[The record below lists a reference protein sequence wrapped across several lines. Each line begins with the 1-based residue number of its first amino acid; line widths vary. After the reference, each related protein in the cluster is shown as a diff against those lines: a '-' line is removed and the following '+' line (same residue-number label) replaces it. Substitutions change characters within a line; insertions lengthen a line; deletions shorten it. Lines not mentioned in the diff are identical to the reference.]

1 MFGENNELRDFLFY
15 EKFKY
20 TYRSLAENT
29 FAALDICENL
39 AYRDFCRTIRFKEKH
54 DTFKDNVKVVIT
66 QNIDELILVRTKEDF
81 DRNHKDLCEK
91 IIEMANSQKV
101 LAADLTYGQAQKWL
115 NMTLKYMLL
124 TGFWNDRLQPIIEFL
139 HVPVD
144 SYIISAA
151 KKDLGI
157 SITSKA
163 WSKWDIELYEKFQ
176 KEIREK
182 TDNECPIEWEYR
194 VWLETAEQKKLGE

>member
-29 FAALDICENL
+29 SAALDICENL
-39 AYRDFCRTIRFKEKH
+39 AYRDFCRTIRFKGEH
-54 DTFKDNVKVVIT
+54 DAFRDNVKAAIT
-66 QNIDELILVRTKEDF
+66 QSIDGLISVGTKEDF
-81 DRNHKDLCEK
+81 DQKHEDICKE
-91 IIEMANSQKV
+91 IITCANSQKV
-101 LAADLTYGQAQKWL
+101 LAADFTYGQAQKWL

-124 TGFWNDRLQPIIEFL
+124 TGFWNDKLQPIIGFL

-157 SITSKA
+157 SVVPKA

-176 KEIREK
+176 KEVREK
-182 TDNECPIEWEYR
+182 FGNEYPIEWEYR
-194 VWLETAEQKKLGE
+194 VWLETAEQQ

>member
-29 FAALDICENL
+29 SAALDICENL
-39 AYRDFCRTIRFKEKH
+39 AYRDFCRTIRFKGEH
-54 DTFKDNVKVVIT
+54 DTFKDNVKVLIT
-66 QNIDELILVRTKEDF
+66 QNIDGLISVRTKEDF
-81 DRNHKDLCEK
+81 DRKHKDLCEK
-91 IIEMANSQKV
+91 IIEIANFQKV
-101 LAADLTYGQAQKWL
+101 LEADFTYGQAQKWL

-124 TGFWNDRLQPIIEFL
+124 TGFWNDKLQPIIGFL
-139 HVPVD
+139 HIPVD

-151 KKDLGI
+151 KKYLGI

-163 WSKWDIELYEKFQ
+163 WSKWDIEIYEQFQ
-176 KEIREK
+176 KEVREK
-182 TDNECPIEWEYR
+182 SGNENPIEWEHK
-194 VWLETAEQKKLGE
+194 VWLETAEQQ

>member
-15 EKFKY
+15 SYFGI
-20 TYRSLAENT
+20 TYDSANKNQGKTLKACFDRAY
-29 FAALDICENL
+29 LDL
-39 AYRDFCRTIRFKEKH
+39 CRTIRFKGEH
-54 DTFKDNVKVVIT
+54 DTFKDNVKAVIT
-66 QNIDELILVRTKEDF
+66 KSIDGLISVHSQKDF
-81 DRNHKDLCEK
+81 DRKHEDICKE
-91 IIEMANSQKV
+91 IITCANSQKV
-101 LAADLTYGQAQKWL
+101 LAEDFTYGQAQKWL

-124 TGFWNDRLQPIIEFL
+124 IGFWNDDLKEIIGFL

-144 SYIISAA
+144 SFIISAA

-182 TDNECPIEWEYR
+182 SSNENPIEWEHR
-194 VWLETAEQKKLGE
+194 VWLETAEQKKTR